1 MDECYVYQKQEFISC
16 LECGERAIYTS
27 PYTYQ
32 INEIIKT
39 ISNMDLFYEIYFI
52 EDRQTECTFFYF
64 NGDKLRIKVINPDLD
79 LVLND
84 SRIKS
89 IYTNRSSVVLL
100 NPHVTGAVIDEYDI
114 AIEQIFTLEC
124 LLPNAKI
131 RVNNKP
137 WMINLHNY
145 HHILS
150 NHAIVNIQLT
160 KYQRQ
165 WMQLIH
171 VLERYPDV
179 LEEIICLL
187 TN

>member
-1 MDECYVYQKQEFISC
+1 MDDTVIYSKNDFIQYVQRREHVIFKSEYIHI
-16 LECGERAIYTS
+16 L
-27 PYTYQ
+27 
-32 INEIIKT
+32 NEILKMV
-39 ISNMDLFYEIYFI
+39 SNIDLFYEIYMI
-52 EDRQTECTFFYF
+52 EDNQTECTLFYF
-64 NGDKLRIKVINPDLD
+64 NGNKLRIKVVNPDQDLLLD
-79 LVLND
+79 D

-131 RVNNKP
+131 RVNNNP

-179 LEEIICLL
+179 LEEIVRLL